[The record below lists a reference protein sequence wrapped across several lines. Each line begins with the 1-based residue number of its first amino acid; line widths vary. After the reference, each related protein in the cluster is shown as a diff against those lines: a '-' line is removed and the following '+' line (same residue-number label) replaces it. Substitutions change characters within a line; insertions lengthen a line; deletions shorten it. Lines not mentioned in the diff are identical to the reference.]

1 MANANVVSG
10 LSAYVEEQRY
20 PLLRKAILEGDSIR
34 KMVKQLGI
42 KTKAKINYINTEG
55 EFQDGSACGFN
66 ASGTTEYTQREI
78 ETGIIKEELE
88 WCFKSLW
95 GKYLENQYRV
105 QADPQAMP
113 FEEEITDDL
122 VKKINKKLEKAVWQG
137 DKSSDDAN
145 LNKFDGILSILGG
158 SESAST
164 VSVTGITTADTIYDV
179 VKAVILAMPEEL
191 INRDDAVV
199 LLSPELY
206 RDFAMELVDKNFYH
220 YDPQNGAVTDAGFLF
235 PGTNIR
241 VEKVN
246 GLAGSKKVIGSYWKN
261 FFYGA
266 DMLGEE
272 ERFRLWFDE
281 KDEMFRFRALWNSGV
296 QVAFLDEVVVA
307 EAN

>member
-20 PLLRKAILEGDSIR
+20 PLLRKAILEGNSIS
-34 KMVKQLGI
+34 KMVPQLGI
-42 KTKAKINYINTEG
+42 KTKAKINYINTDA
-55 EFQDGSACGFN
+55 EFQDGSSCGFSP
-66 ASGTTEYTQREI
+66 SGTTEYTQREI

-113 FEEEITDDL
+113 FEEEITNDL
-122 VKKINKKLEKAVWQG
+122 VAKINKKLEKAVWQG
-137 DKSSDDAN
+137 DTDSADAN
-145 LNKFDGILSILGG
+145 LNKFDGLLKIFGV
-158 SESAST
+158 ESAST
-164 VSVTGITTADTIYDV
+164 IDASGVTTASTVYDV
-179 VKAVILAMPEEL
+179 VKAVIMAMPEEL
-191 INRDDAVV
+191 LEKDAVV
-199 LLSPELY
+199 MLAPELY
-206 RDFAMELVDKNFYH
+206 RDFAMELVDNNFYH

-241 VEKVN
+241 VEKVL

-272 ERFRLWFDE
+272 ERFRLWYDE

-296 QVAFLDEVVVA
+296 QVAFPDEVVIA
-307 EAN
+307 TAN

>member
-34 KMVKQLGI
+34 KMVPQLGI
-42 KTKAKINYINTEG
+42 KTKAKINYINTDAD
-55 EFQDGSACGFN
+55 FQDGSSCGFSP
-66 ASGTTEYTQREI
+66 SGTTEYTQREI

-113 FEEEITDDL
+113 FEQEITDDL

-137 DKSSDDAN
+137 DKSSADAN
-145 LNKFDGILSILGG
+145 LNKFDGILTILEA
-158 SESAST
+158 ESAST
-164 VSVTGITTADTIYDV
+164 IDASTAVTSADTVYDV
-179 VKAVILAMPEEL
+179 VKAVIMAMPEEL
-191 INRDDAVV
+191 LNKDAVV
-199 LLSPELY
+199 LLAPELY

-241 VEKVN
+241 VEKVL
-246 GLAGSKKVIGSYWKN
+246 GLSGSKAVIGTYWKN

-272 ERFRLWFDE
+272 ERFRLWYDE
-281 KDEMFRFRALWNSGV
+281 EDEMFRFRALWNSGV
-296 QVAFLDEVVVA
+296 QVAFPDEVVIA

>member
-10 LSAYVEEQRY
+10 LTSYVEEQRY
-20 PLLRKAILEGDSIR
+20 PLLRKAILEGGSIA

-42 KTKAKINYINTEG
+42 KTKAKINYINTDG
-55 EFQDGSACGFN
+55 EFQDGSSCGFS

-88 WCFKSLW
+88 WCFKVLW

-137 DKSSDDAN
+137 DKSSADAN
-145 LNKFDGILSILGG
+145 LNKFDGLLKIIAAA
-158 SESAST
+158 SADT
-164 VSVTGITTADTIYDV
+164 TNVTGTTTSSTAYDV
-179 VKAVILAMPEEL
+179 IKAVVMQAPEEL
-191 INRDDAVV
+191 LDKEMVV
-199 LLSPELY
+199 MVSPEIY
-206 RDFAMELVDKNFYH
+206 REFAMALVDKNLYH

-241 VEKVN
+241 VEKVL
-246 GLAGSKKVIGSYWKN
+246 GLAGSKKVIGTYWKN
-261 FFYGA
+261 LFYGA
-266 DMLGEE
+266 DLLGEE
-272 ERFRLWFDE
+272 ERFRLWYDE

-296 QVAFLDEVVVA
+296 QVAFPDEIVVA
-307 EAN
+307 TAN

>member
-20 PLLRKAILEGDSIR
+20 PLLRKAILEGNSIS
-34 KMVKQLGI
+34 KMVPQLGI
-42 KTKAKINYINTEG
+42 KTKAKINYINTDA
-55 EFQDGSACGFN
+55 EFQDGSSCGFN
-66 ASGTTEYTQREI
+66 PSGTTEYTQREI

-88 WCFKSLW
+88 WCFKVLW

-113 FEEEITDDL
+113 FEQEITDDL
-122 VKKINKKLEKAVWQG
+122 VAKINKKLEKAVWQG
-137 DKSSDDAN
+137 DKSSADAN
-145 LNKFDGILSILGG
+145 LNKFDGLLTILAA
-158 SESAST
+158 ESAST
-164 VSVTGITTADTIYDV
+164 VDASTDITTASTVYDV
-179 VKAVILAMPEEL
+179 VKAVIMAMPEEL
-191 INRDDAVV
+191 LDKDAVV
-199 LLSPELY
+199 MLAPELY
-206 RDFAMELVDKNFYH
+206 RDFAMELVEKNLYH

-241 VEKVN
+241 VEKVL
-246 GLAGSKKVIGSYWKN
+246 GLAGSKKVIGTYWKN
-261 FFYGA
+261 LFYGA

-272 ERFRLWFDE
+272 ERFRLWYDE

-296 QVAFLDEVVVA
+296 QVAFPDEVVIA